1 MENSEKLILE
11 LERLINGN
19 PGLTQWEYD
28 FINGL
33 SRYFRRGKY
42 LTGRQKNLAR
52 GLIKKYSE
60 GSKKPVDTFARNA
73 PVLAAGTTKHR
84 VPTGDYATESA
95 LRERGGETC

>member
-11 LERLINGN
+11 LERFLKGC

-42 LTGRQKNLAR
+42 LTGRQKNIAR
-52 GLIKKYSE
+52 SLIKKYSE
-60 GSKKPVDTFARNA
+60 GSKKPVETLARHA
-73 PVLAAGTTKHR
+73 PVLAGTTQNS
-84 VPTGDYATESA
+84 VPKGDYVTESA
-95 LRERGGETC
+95 LREWGGKTC